1 MQKALRLGFIG
12 GSSKSAIG
20 LVHSI
25 AARLDRRF
33 ELVAGCFSR
42 DKDINTKTGYEWGV
56 DENRIYPEFFEMLEK
71 ESVNLDAVAVLT
83 PVFSHAP
90 IIGAVLEHGLPAISE
105 KPLVSTESE
114 IGVLR
119 NTLGRKPQPI
129 FVTFNYTGYP
139 MVRELRSRIQRGD
152 FGKIHSVRLT
162 MQQESYVRRRESG
175 ETSKP
180 QAWRL
185 TDREIPT
192 VSLDLG
198 MHVVHLQNFLTGGSP
213 VNVSS
218 RMNSFGAFPEV
229 IDDVDVMYYTDDG
242 CFVHSWWG
250 KSSLGYPN
258 GLSVEVFGSQGSA
271 RWVQVDSEILSLRTT
286 SGEDH
291 RIHRGTLG
299 CLVASEDRYNR
310 FKAGHPSGFIEAFAN
325 IYNDIAQVLTSDISL
340 GATQSQK
347 FVFGV
352 DNSALVTR
360 LLSKATEA
368 ALSHTWVEISNQK

>member
-12 GSSKSAIG
+12 GSLNSAIG

-25 AARLDRRF
+25 ATRLDRRF

-42 DKDINTKTGYEWGV
+42 DREINEMTGREWGV
-56 DENRIYPEFFEMLEK
+56 AENRIYPDFFKMLE
-71 ESVNLDAVAVLT
+71 EEALSLDAVAVLT

-90 IIGAVLEHGLPAISE
+90 IIGAVLESGLPAISE
-105 KPLVSTESE
+105 KPLVSTASE
-114 IGVLR
+114 VEIIR
-119 NTLGRKPQPI
+119 NTLLRKPQQI

-139 MVRELRSRIQRGD
+139 MVRELRARIQRGD
-152 FGKIHSVRLT
+152 FGKIHSIRLT
-162 MQQESYVRRRESG
+162 MQQESYVRRQDSG

-198 MHVVHLQNFLTGGSP
+198 MHVIHLQNFLTGGLP
-213 VNVSS
+213 VTVSS
-218 RMNSFGAFPEV
+218 RMNSFGAFHEV
-229 IDDVDVMYYTDDG
+229 IDDVDVMYYTDIG
-242 CFVHSWWG
+242 CFVHGWWG

-299 CLVASEDRYNR
+299 CLVASEGRYNR

-325 IYNDIAQVLTSDISL
+325 IYNDIAQVLKSDAAL
-340 GATQSQK
+340 DATQSQR
-347 FVFGV
+347 FVFGI
-352 DNSALVTR
+352 DNSALVTQ
-360 LLSKATEA
+360 LLTKATEA
-368 ALSHTWVEISNQK
+368 ARSHTWVEISKQM